1 LRALLFASFAVKAFF
16 VICACVPSTNL
27 SRKIGILA
35 NSRKVTEEEM
45 HSLKIVLASES
56 PFRRRAMDMVGIP
69 YHTRPANI
77 DEKAIRD
84 HDPVQLTRKLAEAKA
99 WKVAEE
105 CPDAVIVSGDAVAAK
120 DGKIYEKPVD
130 LNEAARFLAD
140 FSGNEFQFVTSLAVL
155 HAPKGKMLTAVEV
168 SNITFR
174 SLLEREIQEYIQKY
188 AVMNYAG
195 AFESDAVLKFA
206 DKVSGAVNIGTALP
220 VSRLVGLLREQGVEV

>member
-1 LRALLFASFAVKAFF
+1 M
-16 VICACVPSTNL
+16 
-27 SRKIGILA
+27 KIP
-35 NSRKVTEEEM
+35 EDEM
-45 HSLKIVLASES
+45 HSLKIVLACES

-69 YHTRPANI
+69 YETRAANI

-84 HDPVQLTRKLAEAKA
+84 DDPKTLTRKLAEAKA

-120 DGKIYEKPVD
+120 NGKIYEKPVD
-130 LNEAARFLAD
+130 LNEAARFLAE

-155 HAPKGKMLTAVEV
+155 HAPKGKMLSAVEI

-174 SLLEREIQEYIQKY
+174 SLEEREIRDYIQKY
-188 AVMNYAG
+188 SVLNYAG

-206 DKVSGAVNIGTALP
+206 DRVSGAVNIGTALP
-220 VSRLVGLLREQGVEV
+220 VSRLIGLLREQGVDV